1 MLSQSRMVY
10 LFIYV
15 SDLARSRE
23 FYEKKLGLRVIEED
37 ADCVKFDTGH
47 VILALNRAADYPSL
61 GIEMPVGKDGSSD
74 IVFLVEDVW
83 EMRNSLIQRGVEF
96 HPVDWYQ
103 PGGIADFYD
112 PDGHWL
118 SLYQPSAEAMT
129 WPSGDRIRAVVN
141 LRRGID
147 AERGIDRFGV
157 PPRPLETRNEFD
169 PRLVARGLDGC
180 ELIYLFMFVFDAR
193 AAQRFYYDTLG
204 LRALEG
210 GPCSQLCNGDEEG
223 VVKYD
228 GGGIIVATHHIE
240 PQRTQAEVDEHLCPP
255 RELVDG
261 RLKSVAPVFHVADLE
276 ADVRALNAS
285 HPDLALSLSNGDIG
299 RVASLEDPSGHL
311 VFLYQPSP
319 RAMTLPSGEKIMR
332 ILSLPL
338 ESAVLASPTAR
349 DAAIA

>member
-1 MLSQSRMVY
+1 MLADMKMVY
-10 LFIYV
+10 LFLYV

-23 FYEKKLGLRVIEED
+23 FYETKLGLRVIEED
-37 ADCVKFDTGH
+37 TNCVKFDTGH
-47 VILALNRAADYPSL
+47 VILALNRVADYPVY
-61 GIEMPVGKDGSSD
+61 GIHLPQGKDGSAD

-83 EMRNSLIQRGVEF
+83 LMRNSLIQRGVDF

-141 LRRGID
+141 LRRGAD

-157 PPRPLETRNEFD
+157 APRPIERRNDFD
-169 PRLVARGLDGC
+169 HALVARGLDGC
-180 ELIYLFMFVFDAR
+180 ELIYLFLFVFDAR
-193 AAQRFYYDTLG
+193 AAQHFYYDTLG
-204 LRALEG
+204 LRAIEG
-210 GPCSQLCNGDEEG
+210 GPCSQLSNGDEEG

-240 PQRTQAEVDEHLCPP
+240 PQRTPEEVEEHLCPP
-255 RELVDG
+255 RELVEG

-276 ADVRALNAS
+276 AASGALRAS
-285 HPDLALSLSNGDIG
+285 HPELSLRRADGEVG
-299 RVASLEDPSGHL
+299 RIAALDDPSGHL
-311 VFLYQPSP
+311 LFLYEPSAQ
-319 RAMTLPSGEKIMR
+319 AMTWPSGRKLAE
-332 ILSLPL
+332 ILALPL
-338 ESAVLASPTAR
+338 DTSPAASAAVS
-349 DAAIA
+349 